1 MASPRLRYGRYSRS
15 GNVYSLTTATLGRE
29 PLFADAANVAILID
43 TLRFVE
49 RKGFSHSLAW
59 VVMPDH
65 LHWLMELH
73 GGTLAEC
80 MALLKSRSSRLLNRR
95 LERQGP
101 LWQHGYHDHAV
112 RSDESLHEKA
122 MYILAIRSVRAWPAR
137 WVSTHTH
144 GAVGRC
150 RCRHPDVEHPR
161 MAWIKLHMKPSRP
174 TVICRNHSGRRAGA

>member
-1 MASPRLRYGRYSRS
+1 MASPRLGYGRYSRS
-15 GNVYSLTTATLGRE
+15 GDVYSLTTATLGRG

-43 TLRFVE
+43 TLRFVG
-49 RKGFSHSLAW
+49 RKSFSHSLAW

-65 LHWLMELH
+65 LHWLMELR

-101 LWQHGYHDHAV
+101 LWQHGYHDDAV

-122 MYILAIRSVRAWPAR
+122 MYILANPVRAGLASTLGEYPHAWCRWPVPAPGCR
-137 WVSTHTH
+137 ASTHGVDLLQDAPRH
-144 GAVGRC
+144 QIHAVRG
-150 RCRHPDVEHPR
+150 
-161 MAWIKLHMKPSRP
+161 
-174 TVICRNHSGRRAGA
+174 